1 MVSSADDRPNANFSK
16 KLRNYSILNLVLV
29 MLGTNHSA
37 VEYSKHGSQ
46 PCACGIQSAESHY
59 IEILSNVAFYR

>member
-1 MVSSADDRPNANFSK
+1 
-16 KLRNYSILNLVLV
+16 

-37 VEYSKHGSQ
+37 VEYSKHGPQ
-46 PCACGIQSAESHY
+46 PCAFGIQSAESHY